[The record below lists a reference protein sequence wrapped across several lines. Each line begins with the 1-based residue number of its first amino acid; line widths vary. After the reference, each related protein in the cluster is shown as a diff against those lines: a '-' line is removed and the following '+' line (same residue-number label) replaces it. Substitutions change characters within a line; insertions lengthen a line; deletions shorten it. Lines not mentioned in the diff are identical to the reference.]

1 MGIFMDSSHHG
12 DFGRKDEFSKSG
24 EENREGEIFEEI
36 VIVLQE
42 FDVERKALRVI
53 PRGKQWLTVYRAH
66 QVLITKIKISQN
78 LCVRFT
84 PGQFSDL
91 P

>member
-1 MGIFMDSSHHG
+1 MFFFIIGKHNEKG
-12 DFGRKDEFSKSG
+12 SG
-24 EENREGEIFEEI
+24 EKVWGFSWKVRIMEISEGKTNFQNRERKRDIFEEI

-66 QVLITKIKISQN
+66 QV
-78 LCVRFT
+78 
-84 PGQFSDL
+84 
-91 P
+91 

>member
-1 MGIFMDSSHHG
+1 MEISEGKTNFQ
-12 DFGRKDEFSKSG
+12 
-24 EENREGEIFEEI
+24 NRERKREVFEEI

-66 QVLITKIKISQN
+66 QV
-78 LCVRFT
+78 V
-84 PGQFSDL
+84 
-91 P
+91 